1 MSTLKATNLQHK
13 DSSNPNVVLYADGTT
28 SIRSLQNFASNLVIN
43 GAMTVSQRTT
53 STTSVTA
60 GAYRACDRFQFAVG
74 ALGTWTVEQDDDAP
88 AGFGYSMRMTCTTA
102 DASPA
107 AGDTAFLLQSIEA
120 QNLQGLAVGT
130 NSAKPLNLS
139 FWVKSNKTGNA
150 SVGLLQGDASNRMF
164 SATYEIK
171 AADTWEHKTIAIT
184 ADTGGTIN
192 NDNGDGLRIDW
203 WLNGGSDYTG
213 GSAQSW
219 GALVAANRNPSN
231 LGVGGAANDYFAIT
245 GVQLTAT
252 NGAIEFQ
259 HEDISTTLAKCQR
272 YCYVINNANADAYL
286 PITGFAKTNG
296 QGVFTIHYPVRMRKT
311 NPTFTLGQIATNFKI
326 FHRAT
331 QTSATAI
338 SQSDVTD
345 MGGNYNVSCSAGSLD
360 VGDSLVL
367 GTGANAGGD
376 GFIIDAEL

>member
-13 DSSNPNVVLYADGTT
+13 DSSNPNIVLYSDGST
-28 SIRSLQNFASNLVIN
+28 SIRNLQNLARNLVIN
-43 GAMTVSQRTT
+43 GEMTVSQRTT
-53 STTSVTA
+53 STTNVTT

-74 ALGTWTVEQDDDAP
+74 ALGTWTVEQDADAP
-88 AGFGYSMRMTCTTA
+88 AGFGYSMKMTCTTA

-107 AGDTAFLLQSIEA
+107 AGDTAWLLQSMEA

-164 SATYEIK
+164 SATYEIE
-171 AADTWEHKTIAIT
+171 AADTWEHKTISIT

-203 WLNGGSDYTG
+203 WLNSGSTYTG
-213 GSAQSW
+213 GSTQSW
-219 GALVAANRNPSN
+219 GALVSNNRNPSN

-252 NGAIEFQ
+252 DAPIEFQ
-259 HEDISTTLAKCQR
+259 HEDYGTTLAKCQR
-272 YCYVINNANADAYL
+272 YYYKAPDGVYRLYQSGASRVQGNMWF
-286 PITGFAKTNG
+286 PIT
-296 QGVFTIHYPVRMRKT
+296 M
-311 NPTFTLGQIATNFKI
+311 
-326 FHRAT
+326 RAT
-331 QTSATAI
+331 PTCQLF
-338 SQSDVTD
+338 
-345 MGGNYNVSCSAGSLD
+345 NVSASAGVTSVTANDPTPRGFLA
-360 VGDSLVL
+360 VCNPNNSTLPGSTEAAA
-367 GTGANAGGD
+367 GTYSG
-376 GFIIDAEL
+376 DAEL